1 MKMAETV
8 EVDES
13 REARILAFARALAG
27 DDADALVL
35 TAMCAA
41 AAAELEGRLR
51 EGVDPGTLG
60 ETFVRAAGVLAL
72 GMYCA
77 VKDAERLKSFRAG
90 NLSVEYADGEAS
102 PEGLRKI
109 AEQML
114 SAYLADRG
122 FGFLGVE
129 G

>member
-1 MKMAETV
+1 M
-8 EVDES
+8 DES

-27 DDADALVL
+27 NDADALVL
-35 TAMCAA
+35 TGMCAA
-41 AAAELEGRLR
+41 AAEELESRLR
-51 EGVDPGTLG
+51 AGVDAGALG

-72 GMYCA
+72 SMYCA
-77 VKDAERLKSFRAG
+77 VKDTEKLKSFRAG

-102 PEGLRKI
+102 PEGLRKL

-114 SAYLADRG
+114 SAYLTDRG
-122 FGFLGVE
+122 FGFMGVK

>member
-1 MKMAETV
+1 MAESV
-8 EVDES
+8 LE
-13 REARILAFARALAG
+13 FARALAG

-35 TAMCAA
+35 SAMCTA

-51 EGVDPGTLG
+51 AGVRAEELG
-60 ETFVRAAGVLAL
+60 DTFIHAAGVLAL
-72 GMYCA
+72 SMYCI
-77 VKDAERLKSFRAG
+77 VKDTEKLKGFRAG

-102 PEGLRKI
+102 PEELRKL

-114 SAYLADRG
+114 SAYLTDRG
-122 FGFLGVE
+122 FAFLGVK

>member
-1 MKMAETV
+1 MAESV
-8 EVDES
+8 LE
-13 REARILAFARALAG
+13 FARALAG

-35 TAMCAA
+35 SAMCTA

-51 EGVDPGTLG
+51 DGISAGDLG
-60 ETFVRAAGVLAL
+60 DTFVRAAGVLAL

-77 VKDAERLKSFRAG
+77 VKDVEKLKSFRAG

-102 PEGLRKI
+102 PEGLRKL
-109 AEQML
+109 AERML
-114 SAYLADRG
+114 AAYLADQG
-122 FGFLGVE
+122 FAFLGVR

>member
-1 MKMAETV
+1 MPETV

-13 REARILAFARALAG
+13 RQARLLAFARALAG

-35 TAMCAA
+35 NAMCAA

-51 EGVDPGTLG
+51 DGISAGALG

-72 GMYCA
+72 SMYCA
-77 VKDAERLKSFRAG
+77 VKDGEKLKSFRAG
-90 NLSVEYADGEAS
+90 NLSAEYADGEAS

-114 SAYLADRG
+114 SAHLADRG
-122 FGFLGVE
+122 FGFLGVR

>member
-1 MKMAETV
+1 MT
-8 EVDES
+8 ES
-13 REARILAFARALAG
+13 VLEFARSLAG
-27 DDADALVL
+27 DDADAIVL
-35 TAMCAA
+35 SAMCAA

-51 EGVDPGTLG
+51 DGISAGELG

-77 VKDAERLKSFRAG
+77 VKDGDTLKSFRAG

-102 PEGLRKI
+102 PEGLRAA
-109 AEQML
+109 AERML
-114 SAYLADRG
+114 ADCLADRG
-122 FGFLGVE
+122 FEFRGVP